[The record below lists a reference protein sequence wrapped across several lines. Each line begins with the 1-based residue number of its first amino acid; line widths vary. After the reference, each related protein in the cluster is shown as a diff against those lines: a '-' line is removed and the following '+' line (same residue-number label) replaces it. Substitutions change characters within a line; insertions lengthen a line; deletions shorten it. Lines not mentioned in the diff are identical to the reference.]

1 MSQAI
6 NLTYINIAKFVLINY
21 LEKDHSMIE
30 TSRMKNVVIFIPILK
45 SFDHSKESS
54 TEANSQAEL
63 FHKPPKTENI
73 CYQK

>member
-1 MSQAI
+1 
-6 NLTYINIAKFVLINY
+6 
-21 LEKDHSMIE
+21 MIE
-30 TSRMKNVVIFIPILK
+30 TRRMKNVVIFIPILK